1 MIVVSCPASRGYGKA
16 EQSRERPSVLTEA
29 LAILHKHGACWWEAE
44 LYRLKGERPL
54 ALSAADGA
62 KAEACFQQA
71 LDIARGQQ
79 AKSLDLRAVPSLSR
93 RWQRQGKYT
102 EAQKLPVEIYD
113 CFTEGFAG
121 AGLKK
126 AKALLEGLPGQRWF
140 AVSKPRQFIGLLQPI
155 RSWPSAAQPPV
166 RAERCSI

>member
-16 EQSRERPSVLTEA
+16 EQSPERLSVLTEA
-29 LAILHKHGACWWEAE
+29 LAILHKHGECWWEAE

-54 ALSAADGA
+54 ALSAADGV

-79 AKSLDLRAVPSLSR
+79 ANSLELRAVLSR
-93 RWQRQGKYT
+93 RWQRQGKCT
-102 EAQKLPVEIYD
+102 EGQKLPGEIYG

-121 AGLKK
+121 PDLKE
-126 AKALLEGLPGQRWF
+126 AKALLKGLSGQRWF
-140 AVSKPRQFIGLLQPI
+140 AASKPR
-155 RSWPSAAQPPV
+155 
-166 RAERCSI
+166 